1 MKSSITCFLY
11 LLFILVY
18 CVSKCYSIVP
28 KVYKHHKTGIYYN
41 LVEALTYN
49 HSYKNC
55 YILTEAI
62 KRFEERLT
70 LIKQYPKVPT
80 CLPNTTIDTI
90 KISITS
96 GCNESSGELW
106 PSESMNETYSLLI
119 FSQRIILKSE
129 EIWGTLHG
137 LETILQLIYRSP
149 LERNMIEGGIVLDEP
164 SFPHRGF
171 LIDTSRHYLSL
182 KEIEKFLDSMSMVK
196 MNVLHW
202 HIVDDQSFP
211 YVSET
216 FPKLSS
222 KGAFHPYLLIYTPND
237 VKYLLNYARLR
248 GIRIMP
254 EFDTP
259 GHANSW
265 GKGYPEVLTKCYIKG
280 EPDGTLGPINPI
292 NNFSYNFVS
301 ELYKELFSVF
311 PDNWFHL
318 GGDEVEYNC
327 WRSNPSIINFMKQM
341 KFGDDYHRL
350 EGYYI
355 NNLIQIISNVKPPGR
370 NITPVVWQEIFE
382 NGFRGD
388 KSTVIHVWKDSF
400 WESVVKNVTKTGYR
414 VLFSAAW
421 YLNYISYGDDWRN
434 YYHVDPRDFGGSKED
449 AKLVIGG
456 EAAMWGEYVDDT
468 NLFSRSWPRGSAV
481 AERLWTQGSPNTT
494 DFIPRVEELRCRMLS
509 RGWNAEPINGPGFCP
524 L

>member
-1 MKSSITCFLY
+1 MNSSITCLLY

-18 CVSKCYSIVP
+18 YVSKCYSIVP
-28 KVYKHHKTGIYYN
+28 KAYKHHKTGIYYN
-41 LVEALTYN
+41 FAESLTYN
-49 HSYKNC
+49 HSYTSC
-55 YILTEAI
+55 YILTDAL
-62 KRFEERLT
+62 KRFEERFT
-70 LIKQYPKVPT
+70 LIKQYPKIPT
-80 CLPNTTIDTI
+80 SLPNNTINII
-90 KISITS
+90 KISITN
-96 GCNESSGELW
+96 GCDESSDELW
-106 PSESMNETYSLLI
+106 PSESMNETYSLII
-119 FSQRIILKSE
+119 FNQRIILKSK
-129 EIWGTLHG
+129 EIWGILHG
-137 LETILQLIYRSP
+137 LETILQLIYRDP
-149 LERNMIEGGIVLDEP
+149 LERNIIEGGIILDGP
-164 SFPHRGF
+164 LFPHRGF

-222 KGAFHPYLLIYTPND
+222 KGAFHPYILIYTPND
-237 VKYLLNYARLR
+237 MKYILNYARLR

-259 GHANSW
+259 GHTNSW
-265 GKGYPEVLTKCYIKG
+265 GRGYPEVLTKCYING
-280 EPDGTLGPINPI
+280 ELDGTLGPINPI

-301 ELYKELFSVF
+301 QLYKELFNVF

-318 GGDEVEYNC
+318 GGDEVEYHC
-327 WRSNPSIINFMKQM
+327 WRSNPSIIEFMKQM

-355 NNLIQIISNVKPPGR
+355 KNLIQIISDVKPTGR
-370 NITPVVWQEIFE
+370 NITPVVWQEIFQ

-388 KSTVIHVWKDSF
+388 KSAVIHVWKDSD
-400 WESVVKNVTKTGYR
+400 WKSVMKNVTKTGYR

-449 AKLVIGG
+449 AKLVVGG
-456 EAAMWGEYVDDT
+456 EAAIWGEYVDDT
-468 NLFSRSWPRGSAV
+468 NLFSRSWLV
-481 AERLWTQGSPNTT
+481 IEHCWL
-494 DFIPRVEELRCRMLS
+494 V
-509 RGWNAEPINGPGFCP
+509 
-524 L
+524 